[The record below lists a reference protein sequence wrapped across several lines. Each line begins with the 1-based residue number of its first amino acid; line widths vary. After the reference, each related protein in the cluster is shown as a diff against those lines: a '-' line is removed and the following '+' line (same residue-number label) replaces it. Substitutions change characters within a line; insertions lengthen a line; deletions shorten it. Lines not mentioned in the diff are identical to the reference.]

1 MVDPSHGTGK
11 RSLVERMS
19 LAGLA
24 AGADGLILEVHPD
37 PDHSL
42 SDAAQT
48 ITLEA
53 LERII
58 ERGRALHSLLAEEP
72 VFESV
77 TTILRA

>member
-1 MVDPSHGTGK
+1 
-11 RSLVERMS
+11 
-19 LAGLA
+19 
-24 AGADGLILEVHPD
+24 VHPD
-37 PDHSL
+37 PDRSL